1 VAGRARLAG
10 LAAVLAF
17 ALAAPLA
24 GSAADD
30 RGLERLQTF
39 LERTQSMRA
48 GFRQEIVD
56 AAGAVVESSS
66 GRMALKRPNRFRWD
80 YTDPYV
86 RVVVADGERLWL
98 YEADLQQATVRPLT
112 AGLGET
118 PAALLTGDRAAL
130 ERFTVEQEWSEGGL
144 EWVRLAPRSA
154 ESDFE
159 AVAVG
164 FAGDR
169 PAQLD
174 IRDRLGQQTRIHF
187 SEVQLNAR
195 LADDAFTFEVP
206 AGVDVIREG
215 GQ

>member
-10 LAAVLAF
+10 LGAALVLA
-17 ALAAPLA
+17 LTAPLTA
-24 GSAADD
+24 SAAGGG
-30 RGLERLQTF
+30 GLERLQTF

-48 GFRQEIVD
+48 AFRQDIVD

-66 GRMALKRPNRFRWD
+66 GRMVLKRPDRFRWD
-80 YTDPYV
+80 YTDPYA
-86 RVVVADGERLWL
+86 RAVVADGTSLWL

-130 ERFTVEQEWSEGGL
+130 ERFAVEKEWSEGGL
-144 EWVRLAPRSA
+144 DWVRLAPRSA

-169 PAQLD
+169 PARLD
-174 IRDRLGQQTRIHF
+174 IRDRLGQQTRVVF
-187 SEVQLNAR
+187 SEVELNVR
-195 LADDAFTFEVP
+195 LADDAFAFAVP
-206 AGVDVIREG
+206 EGVDVIREG